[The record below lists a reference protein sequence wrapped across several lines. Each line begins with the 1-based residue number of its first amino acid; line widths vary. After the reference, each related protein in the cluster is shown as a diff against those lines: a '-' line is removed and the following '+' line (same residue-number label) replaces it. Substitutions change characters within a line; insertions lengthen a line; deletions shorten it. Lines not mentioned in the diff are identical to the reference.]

1 MANFDT
7 KKFIELMNKE
17 CDANGHSP
25 TFRAGEEAILKSQ
38 DPYFVYDCIE
48 KIRYINVAKLSEHL
62 AKMTIG
68 YYAQDGVSEKDRLHN
83 FVKINLSMMIKNNVD
98 SSLFIRKLL
107 NIFAMLTLD
116 EISKVMSKCLRVAE
130 RDCPELVPEI
140 IKKLLISEK
149 LSWIDFERCYKAVTR
164 KLVDKFDIDELN
176 KLFVKNLAIM
186 PVDFN
191 QMKLIDAL
199 ILDGYIDKKEVA
211 NILLKNTN
219 ASPSVKY
226 ECFKK
231 LAFENNVIVEEDYT
245 KLAKQLIFEFKK
257 EEHEDTSFLQN
268 QLLSYI
274 EQYEKTFANEIV
286 TAELNSLIKTM
297 LNPVVEEKT
306 KLDPSEVEESNV
318 EITADPT
325 DTQEKTKILNNADL
339 TDVQESN
346 IKI

>member
-38 DPYFVYDCIE
+38 DPYFVFECIE
-48 KIRYINVAKLSEHL
+48 KIRYINLAKLSEHL
-62 AKMTIG
+62 AKMPMG
-68 YYAQDGVSEKDRLHN
+68 YYAQDGVSEEKRLKN
-83 FVKINLSMMIKNNVD
+83 YLAIIQSMITKNGVD
-98 SSLFIRKLL
+98 SRAYISKLL
-107 NIFAMLTLD
+107 SITSMLTL
-116 EISKVMSKCLRVAE
+116 EELSNAMSRCLRVAE
-130 RDCPELVPEI
+130 SDCPELVPEI

-149 LSWIDFERCYKAVTR
+149 ISWHDFEKCYKAVTR
-164 KLVDKFDIDELN
+164 KLVDKFDIEKLN

-191 QMKLIDAL
+191 QMHFIDVLIK
-199 ILDGYIDKKEVA
+199 DGYIDKKEAV
-211 NILLKNTN
+211 NNLLNNKDATP
-219 ASPSVKY
+219 AVKY

-231 LAFENNVIVEEDYT
+231 LAFDNNVMVQEDYT
-245 KLAKQLIFEFKK
+245 MLAKQLIREFTGIK
-257 EEHEDTSFLQN
+257 HFDTFYEK
-268 QLLSYI
+268 QLNSYI
-274 EQYEKTFANEIV
+274 EQYQREFANEIV

-306 KLDPSEVEESNV
+306 KLDPTATQESNV
-318 EITADPT
+318 AKTT
-325 DTQEKTKILNNADL
+325 DLTNTQETTKLLNTDDL
-339 TDVQESN
+339 TEVQESN

>member
-38 DPYFVYDCIE
+38 DPYFVFECIE

-68 YYAQDGVSEKDRLHN
+68 YYAQDGVSEEKRLKN
-83 FVKINLSMMIKNNVD
+83 YLAIIQSMITKNGVD

-107 NIFAMLTLD
+107 SITSMFTLD
-116 EISKVMSKCLRVAE
+116 ELSNVMSTCLRVAE
-130 RDCPELVPEI
+130 NDCPELVPEI
-140 IKKLLISEK
+140 VKKLLISEK

-164 KLVDKFDIDELN
+164 KLVDKFDIDRLN

-191 QMKLIDAL
+191 QMHLIDAL
-199 ILDGYIDKKEVA
+199 ILEGYIDKKEVA

-231 LAFENNVIVEEDYT
+231 LAFDNNVIVEEDYT

-257 EEHEDTSFLQN
+257 EDQQDTSFLQN
-268 QLLSYI
+268 QLKSYI

-306 KLDPSEVEESNV
+306 KLDPTAIQESNV
-318 EITADPT
+318 AKKNYLTN
-325 DTQEKTKILNNADL
+325 TQEKTKKLKTPDL